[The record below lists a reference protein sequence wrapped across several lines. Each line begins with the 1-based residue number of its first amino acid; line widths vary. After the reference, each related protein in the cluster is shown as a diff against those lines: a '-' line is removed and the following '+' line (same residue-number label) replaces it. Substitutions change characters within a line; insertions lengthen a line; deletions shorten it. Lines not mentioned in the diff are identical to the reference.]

1 MYNIHDGLGKWGFHT
16 SYSGCSQMLKRNGL
30 DDTVTTSNR
39 SKPQVSFS
47 ACSLLTW
54 SPHLISREGG
64 ITGGLS
70 SLHLAVMY
78 NNVEILKM
86 LTEDK
91 RIDTSQIY
99 SGTERQ

>member
-1 MYNIHDGLGKWGFHT
+1 
-16 SYSGCSQMLKRNGL
+16 MLKRNGL

-47 ACSLLTW
+47 ACISLLTG
-54 SPHLISREGG
+54 SPHLVSREGG

-99 SGTERQ
+99 SGTKRQ